1 MTRIIWTLFIV
12 VLLAAPAGL
21 AQEQPIT
28 IRFFGQAFFLI
39 TTSEGTRIA
48 IDPYGQ
54 IGYPLPQDV
63 QADVVLV
70 THEHIDH
77 NNVGLIKGA
86 SRVLRGLAA
95 GAGDWSRTYERIGGV
110 LIYVVPS
117 FHDNDQGTTPLG
129 LNAIFVIEASGLRL
143 AHLGDVGQLAL
154 TEGQVRAIGAIDILM
169 IPVGDGPFT
178 ISGPEATRVAAQL
191 RPRVIIPMHYKP
203 AAVPF
208 PLDERRKLLSDEGP
222 FLAGK
227 QNVRR
232 LGSSTLKISRAELP
246 ATTQIVVMDYR

>member
-1 MTRIIWTLFIV
+1 M
-12 VLLAAPAGL
+12 
-21 AQEQPIT
+21 
-28 IRFFGQAFFLI
+28 
-39 TTSEGTRIA
+39 
-48 IDPYGQ
+48 
-54 IGYPLPQDV
+54 
-63 QADVVLV
+63 
-70 THEHIDH
+70 
-77 NNVGLIKGA
+77 
-86 SRVLRGLAA
+86 LRGLAA
-95 GAGDWSRTYERIGGV
+95 GAGEWSRTYERIGGV

-169 IPVGDGPFT
+169 IPVEDGPFT

-191 RPRVIIPMHYKP
+191 RPRVIIPMHYNP

-246 ATTQIVVMDYR
+246 ATTQIAVVDYR